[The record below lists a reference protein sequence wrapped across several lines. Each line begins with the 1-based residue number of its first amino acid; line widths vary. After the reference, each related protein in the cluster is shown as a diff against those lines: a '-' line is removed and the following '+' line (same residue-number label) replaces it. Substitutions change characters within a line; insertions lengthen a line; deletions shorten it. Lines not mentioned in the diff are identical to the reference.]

1 MVEATSKVVVMKMRE
16 QRGEFGWLESESML
30 DRALRLQ
37 NAMRLLNLIEL
48 RLRGSEAVRDIICCL
63 IEGSCCLG
71 SDSPIPPGVVKA
83 PDYKLMPLQ
92 TVSDRYQ

>member
-1 MVEATSKVVVMKMRE
+1 MKMRG
-16 QRGEFGWLESESML
+16 QRGEFGWSESELML
-30 DRALRLQ
+30 ERALRLQ

-71 SDSPIPPGVVKA
+71 SDSPIPPGVVKTLNH
-83 PDYKLMPLQ
+83 KLMPLQ